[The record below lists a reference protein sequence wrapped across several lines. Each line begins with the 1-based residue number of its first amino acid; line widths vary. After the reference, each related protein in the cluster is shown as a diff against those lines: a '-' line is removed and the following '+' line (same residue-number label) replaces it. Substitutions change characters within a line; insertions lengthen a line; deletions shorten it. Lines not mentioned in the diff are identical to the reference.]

1 MGLPSGNRW
10 AVSNLDVS
18 GPYYFQESPFQYE
31 CSFFSWGNTTPH
43 NPISDSAFEYDWGT
57 SVTGPYSSTPGAA
70 LTGNI
75 PLSHDA
81 ARVLLGVPWRM
92 PTTED
97 FAELFANIDY
107 VQADGTTVIDA
118 ATTNKLVTVNGIVGI
133 YLKSKINGNLLFFP
147 CSGYGNDQSWND
159 RGSHGYFWSS
169 SLYSATR
176 GRRLYFNSG
185 GVNPQ
190 HSGNRFNGFA
200 VRPVWNPRDL
210 R

>member
-43 NPISDSAFEYDWGT
+43 NPISDSAFEYGWGT

-118 ATTNKLVTVNGIVGI
+118 STTDKIVTVDGITGI
-133 YLKSKINGNLLFFP
+133 YLRSRVNGSLLFFP
-147 CSGYGNDQSWND
+147 CSGYGNAQAWTR
-159 RGSHGYFWSS
+159 RGTNGDFWSS
-169 SLYSATR
+169 SLYSATE
-176 GRRLYFNSG
+176 GRRLNFGTNFL
-185 GVNPQ
+185 NPQ
-190 HSGNRFNGFA
+190 DAYARFRGFA

>member
-43 NPISDSAFEYDWGT
+43 NPSSESVFEYDWG
-57 SVTGPYSSTPGAA
+57 SSNDGPYSSTPGAV

-81 ARVLLGVPWRM
+81 ARILLGTPWRM
-92 PTTED
+92 PATEEY
-97 FAELFANIDY
+97 AELFANIDY

-147 CSGYGNDQSWND
+147 CSGYGHGQSWSNRD
-159 RGSHGYFWSS
+159 SRGYFWSS
-169 SLYSATR
+169 SLDSATH
-176 GRRLYFNSG
+176 GRSLYFLSG
-185 GVNPQ
+185 GVRPQ
-190 HSGNRFNGFA
+190 STSTRFGGYA